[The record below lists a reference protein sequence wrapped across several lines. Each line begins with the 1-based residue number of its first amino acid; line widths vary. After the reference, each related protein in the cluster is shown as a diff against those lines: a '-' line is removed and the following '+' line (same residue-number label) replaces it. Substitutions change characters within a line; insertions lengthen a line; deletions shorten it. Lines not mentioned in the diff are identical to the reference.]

1 MHALDCLR
9 LTHYTCV
16 PRYPIGYI
24 LPTQQEQMP
33 VEETAN
39 MHLMLSAIAQQ
50 LNPAKPSVD
59 FIDDKY
65 WPLLRIWAD
74 YLVSTTFDPQNQL
87 CTDDFMGKSAHN
99 SNLAIKGIVA
109 LGAYSQLMTY
119 KGDAAAATKYMTIAK
134 NYTKYWMEHS
144 ISADKSHYKLAY
156 DMDDSSW
163 SQKYNLVWDKILKL
177 ELVPQAVF
185 DTEVKFYKSKFEKYG
200 LRLDN
205 RKDLTKTDVRFPPL
219 LFLFLLACS
228 SSSSMRSSLR

>member
-1 MHALDCLR
+1 MPQHFFSRRLLFSHRFPPSKPDPGSPLYIYQAPELAYNLLISTLEYANNATNVSYDLR
-9 LTHYTCV
+9 WCPHHLGK
-16 PRYPIGYI
+16 YPVGYI

-59 FIDDKY
+59 FIDAKY
-65 WPLLRIWAD
+65 WPLLKIWAD

-99 SNLAIKGIVA
+99 SNLAIKGIIA
-109 LGAYSQLMTY
+109 LGAYSQLMAY
-119 KGDAAAATKYMTIAK
+119 KGDAAAATKYMAIAK
-134 NYTKYWMEHS
+134 NYTNYWMEHS

-163 SQKYNLVWDKILKL
+163 SQKYNLVWC
-177 ELVPQAVF
+177 V
-185 DTEVKFYKSKFEKYG
+185 
-200 LRLDN
+200 
-205 RKDLTKTDVRFPPL
+205 L
-219 LFLFLLACS
+219 LSGGGGGSCC
-228 SSSSMRSSLR
+228 